1 MVVIGVWKL
10 GTLAHTKLSVCIRG
24 LRGTSRLL
32 CVRWNFGR
40 VRWSFR
46 VIQWLW
52 LVVRW
57 LWWSSFFSAF
67 RETRWLLSCFETSV
81 FAFVYIFR
89 SVGGVLSAWQHR
101 AVGGSSD
108 GGVKGIPLNNPLF
121 G

>member
-1 MVVIGVWKL
+1 MWEL
-10 GTLAHTKLSVCIRG
+10 GTLAHKKLSVCIRG
-24 LRGTSRLL
+24 LVELQWLSGWVWNLER
-32 CVRWNFGR
+32 VRWR
-40 VRWSFR
+40 LYVVRWSFR
-46 VIQWLW
+46 V
-52 LVVRW
+52 V
-57 LWWSSFFSAF
+57 WWSFFFFVF
-67 RETRWLLSCFETSV
+67 RETQWLLSFLETSV